1 MLIVLLKQNLLGSQ
15 KNTDDTV
22 YLDTTGLYFWA
33 GEGQISPEPIT
44 QIDHGL
50 STLCHSCG
58 FAW

>member
-33 GEGQISPEPIT
+33 GDGQISPEPIT
-44 QIDHGL
+44 QIDQRSPKL
-50 STLCHSCG
+50 M
-58 FAW
+58 A